1 MVVEQVNSAL
11 MQLILGVLETM
22 ITQDGVD
29 IFFPN
34 PRSIKE
40 DSADFVAAFTIFN
53 LFHSEDLEA
62 ERLEW
67 AILSIIW
74 VNLCT
79 EILADTPD
87 GQRPDAVL
95 HHIVVYLV
103 TAVGDFGSHLRIVL
117 LVVQVRIEVLLL
129 HFQAAGVDGLADL
142 AVVGLN
148 MNEFVLLRKS
158 LFRLPVQAGLPWP
171 DPFPVQ
177 RGCR

>member
-1 MVVEQVNSAL
+1 

-29 IFFPN
+29 IFFPK

-79 EILADTPD
+79 EILADNCP
-87 GQRPDAVL
+87 
-95 HHIVVYLV
+95 
-103 TAVGDFGSHLRIVL
+103 TAR
-117 LVVQVRIEVLLL
+117 
-129 HFQAAGVDGLADL
+129 GL
-142 AVVGLN
+142 
-148 MNEFVLLRKS
+148 M
-158 LFRLPVQAGLPWP
+158 LFSTILSSIL
-171 DPFPVQ
+171 
-177 RGCR
+177 